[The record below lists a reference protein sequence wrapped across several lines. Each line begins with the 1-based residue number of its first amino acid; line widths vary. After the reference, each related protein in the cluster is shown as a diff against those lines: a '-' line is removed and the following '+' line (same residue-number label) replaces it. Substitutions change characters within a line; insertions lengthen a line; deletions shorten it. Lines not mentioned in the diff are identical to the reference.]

1 MPSTAQSQLHRRRK
15 QSSARRDDDA
25 PLIPILARKV
35 REVEAKAQ
43 RGKLGPT
50 NRVKFQVIAFL
61 VREER
66 ARVKTDVTV
75 PDAVRSESLKRLDGV
90 ATILAKTAAR
100 DTSLIQLLE
109 VDQATSPVAR
119 RMRRDWLLESGAEL
133 APDELIIT
141 DAAPALAPVV
151 PPALAEKQ
159 VVPPAIEARQL
170 ANPFLAPDLDRPVRR
185 ESPRRRLDGWEL
197 MGPLYKAFE
206 TGAGGGAAS
215 MELPPVPEFDRLSPK
230 GREIMAHQSRFL
242 ESVRDGHR
250 TFLLADE
257 PGLGKTAQSL
267 LAASVAG
274 AYPLLAVVPN
284 VVKMN
289 WAREVERWTPH
300 RRATVIQGDG
310 ATLDAFADIFI
321 VNYEILDRHLAW
333 LSSIGLRGMVV
344 DEAHFIKNLSSQR
357 SQNVLTLA
365 GRIREMT
372 PGGNPLLMALTG
384 TPLINDVED
393 FDAIWRFL
401 GWTNGEKPGPEL
413 MEKLDAT
420 GMTPADKA
428 FYPEAREAVISMG
441 IVRRK
446 KKDVAADLPDKLIA
460 DLPVE
465 LDDEFGRSIRD
476 AERELGQRLADRYRR
491 IVTARGDRGMGA
503 GMGSP
508 LSDDIDADIVRLVA
522 QNELDESKAAGAG
535 SENVFTMVRKIGQAK
550 AHLAADYAV
559 QLQRAVGKVVFFAK
573 HIDVMDAAEAH
584 FASAGLKTISIR
596 GDQTTANRQDGIDAF
611 NNDPAVGIAVC
622 SLTAA
627 GVGLNLQAA
636 SNVVLAELSWTAAEQ
651 TQAIDRV
658 HRIGQGEPVTAW
670 RIIAAHTI
678 DTKIAELIDSKQ
690 GLSLRALDGE
700 AVDPASSDSVQ
711 LSALMHLTRRALG
724 GE

>member
-1 MPSTAQSQLHRRRK
+1 MPTTATAATRRRK
-15 QSSARRDDDA
+15 TSRRDDEA

-66 ARVKTDVTV
+66 ARVKS
-75 PDAVRSESLKRLDGV
+75 DAEIADAARAELLKRLDGV

-109 VDQATSPVAR
+109 VDSATSPVAK

-133 APDELIIT
+133 APEELIIT
-141 DAAPALAPVV
+141 DIAPVAPAPVV
-151 PPALAEKQ
+151 SAAVAERQVTPPS
-159 VVPPAIEARQL
+159 VEARQL
-170 ANPFLAPDLDRPVRR
+170 ANPFLAPDLTPRQT
-185 ESPRRRLDGWEL
+185 SNPRRRLDGWEL

-206 TGAGGGAAS
+206 TGAGGAS
-215 MELPPVPEFDRLSPK
+215 ATMDLPPTPEFDHVSPK
-230 GREIMAHQSRFL
+230 GLEVMVHQSRFL
-242 ESVRDGHR
+242 EAVKAGHR
-250 TFLLADE
+250 SFLLADE
-257 PGLGKTAQSL
+257 PGLGKTAQSV

-274 AYPLLAVVPN
+274 AYPLLVVVPN

-289 WAREVERWTPH
+289 WAREVERWTPQ

-310 ATLDAFADIFI
+310 ADIDAFADVFI
-321 VNYEILDRHLAW
+321 VNYEILDRHLSW
-333 LSSIGLRGMVV
+333 LGSIGLRGMVV

-357 SQNVLTLA
+357 SQNVLALA
-365 GRIREMT
+365 SRVRAQT
-372 PGGNPLLMALTG
+372 PGGNPLMLALTG

-401 GWTNGEKPGPEL
+401 GWTTGDKPGSEL

-420 GMTPADKA
+420 GLTPADKA
-428 FYPEAREAVISMG
+428 FYAEARDAVISMG

-460 DLPVE
+460 DLPVQ
-465 LDDEFGRSIRD
+465 LDDEYGRGIRQ
-476 AERELGQRLADRYRR
+476 AERELGERLAAKYRR
-491 IVTARGDRGMGA
+491 IIESRGDRGDQRSLRSAQGE
-503 GMGSP
+503 
-508 LSDDIDADIVRLVA
+508 IDEDIVRLVA
-522 QNELDESKAAGAG
+522 TGELEESKAAGTG
-535 SENVFTMVRKIGQAK
+535 GDNVFTMVRRIGQAK
-550 AHLAADYAV
+550 AQLAADYAA
-559 QLQRAVGKVVFFAK
+559 QLQRSVGKVVFFAK
-573 HIDVMDAAEAH
+573 HIDVMDQAEAH
-584 FASAGLKTISIR
+584 FAASGIRYVSIR
-596 GDQTTANRQDGIDAF
+596 GDQTTPARQQAIDDF
-611 NNDPAVGIAVC
+611 NGDEGVGIAVC

-658 HRIGQGEPVTAW
+658 HRIGQDEPVTAW

-678 DTKIAELIDSKQ
+678 DTKIAELIDQKQ
-690 GLSLRALDGE
+690 GLAARALDGE
-700 AVDPASSDSVQ
+700 AVAETASESVQ
-711 LSALMHLTRRALG
+711 LAALMHLLRQALG

>member
-1 MPSTAQSQLHRRRK
+1 MPTTAPAASKSATRRRRG
-15 QSSARRDDDA
+15 SSARRDDEA

-66 ARVKTDVTV
+66 ARVKAEADIAAATR
-75 PDAVRSESLKRLDGV
+75 AELLKRLDGV

-133 APDELIIT
+133 AEDELIIT
-141 DAAPALAPVV
+141 DAAPAQTPVV
-151 PPALAEKQ
+151 PAALAERQ
-159 VVPPAIEARQL
+159 VVPPQIDARRES
-170 ANPFLAPDLDRPVRR
+170 NPFLAPDLSLRAPV
-185 ESPRRRLDGWEL
+185 ESVRRRLDGWEL

-206 TGAGGGAAS
+206 MGAGGGAAS

-230 GREIMAHQSRFL
+230 GLEIMAHQSRFL
-242 ESVRDGHR
+242 EAVRAGHR
-250 TFLLADE
+250 SFLLADE
-257 PGLGKTAQSL
+257 PGLGKTAQSV
-267 LAASVAG
+267 LAASVAD

-300 RRATVIQGDG
+300 RRATVIHGDG
-310 ATLDAFADIFI
+310 ADVDAFADVFI
-321 VNYEILDRHLAW
+321 VNYEVLDRHLSW
-333 LSSIGLRGMVV
+333 LGTLGLKGMVV
-344 DEAHFIKNLSSQR
+344 DEAHFIKNLTSQR
-357 SQNVLTLA
+357 SQNVLALA
-365 GRIREMT
+365 SRIREQVRD
-372 PGGNPLLMALTG
+372 PLMLALTG

-401 GWTNGEKPGPEL
+401 GWTNGEKPGPLL

-420 GMTPADKA
+420 GLTPADKA
-428 FYPEAREAVISMG
+428 FYPEAREAVISLG

-446 KKDVAADLPDKLIA
+446 KKDVAADLPDKLVA

-465 LDDEFGRSIRD
+465 LDDEFGRSIRA
-476 AERELGQRLADRYRR
+476 AEHELGQRLAAKYRR
-491 IVTARGDRGMGA
+491 IIEARGDRVV
-503 GMGSP
+503 
-508 LSDDIDADIVRLVA
+508 LDEIDEDIVRLVA
-522 QNELDESKAAGAG
+522 HGELEESKAAGSG
-535 SENVFTMVRKIGQAK
+535 SDNVFTMVRKIGQAK
-550 AHLAADYAV
+550 ALLAADYAA
-559 QLQRAVGKVVFFAK
+559 QLQRSVGKVVFFAK

-584 FASAGLKTISIR
+584 FASAGLRTVSIR
-596 GDQTTANRQDGIDAF
+596 GDQSTPVRQQAIDAF
-611 NNDPAVGIAVC
+611 NNDPGVAIAVC

-627 GVGLNLQAA
+627 GVGLNMQAA

-658 HRIGQGEPVTAW
+658 HRIGQDEPVTAW

-690 GLSLRALDGE
+690 GLAQRALDGE
-700 AVDPASSDSVQ
+700 QVDPTSSDSVQ
-711 LSALMHLTRRALG
+711 LSALMHLLRQALG
-724 GE
+724 AF

>member
-1 MPSTAQSQLHRRRK
+1 MPTTAPTQTSSSRRRRP
-15 QSSARRDDDA
+15 SSARRDDES
-25 PLIPILARKV
+25 PIIPILARKV

-66 ARVKTDVTV
+66 ARVKADTEAS
-75 PDAVRSESLKRLDGV
+75 DATRAELLKRLDGV

-133 APDELIIT
+133 PPDELIIT
-141 DAAPALAPVV
+141 DAAPAAAPVV
-151 PPALAEKQ
+151 PAALAERQ
-159 VVPPAIEARQL
+159 VFPPQVEARQM
-170 ANPFLAPDLDRPVRR
+170 ANPFLAPDLTARAPA
-185 ESPRRRLDGWEL
+185 STARRRLDGWEL

-206 TGAGGGAAS
+206 MGAGGTAAS
-215 MELPPVPEFDRLSPK
+215 MQLPPVPEFDRLSPR
-230 GREIMAHQSRFL
+230 GLQIMPHQSRFL
-242 ESVRDGHR
+242 EAVREGHR
-250 TFLLADE
+250 AFLLADE
-257 PGLGKTAQSL
+257 PGLGKTAESV
-267 LAASVAG
+267 LAASVAD
-274 AYPLLAVVPN
+274 AYPLLVVVPN

-289 WAREVERWTPH
+289 WAREVERWTPQ

-310 ATLDAFADIFI
+310 ENIDAFADVFI
-321 VNYEILDRHLAW
+321 VNYEILDRHLSW
-333 LSSIGLRGMVV
+333 LSSLGLKGMVV
-344 DEAHFIKNLSSQR
+344 DEAHFIKNLTSQR
-357 SQNVLTLA
+357 SRNVLALA
-365 GRIREMT
+365 GRIREQT
-372 PGGNPLLMALTG
+372 GNPLLLALTG

-401 GWTNGEKPGPEL
+401 GWTNGEKPGPLL

-420 GMTPADKA
+420 GLTPADKA
-428 FYPEAREAVISMG
+428 FYPEARDAVISMG

-460 DLPVE
+460 DLPVQ
-465 LDDEFGRSIRD
+465 LDDDFGRSIRA
-476 AERELGQRLADRYRR
+476 AERELGARLAAKYRR
-491 IVTARGDRGMGA
+491 IIDARGDRGLAPGEV
-503 GMGSP
+503 
-508 LSDDIDADIVRLVA
+508 DDDIVRLVA
-522 QNELDESKAAGAG
+522 HNELEESKAAGTG
-535 SENVFTMVRKIGQAK
+535 GDNVFTMVRKIGQAK
-550 AHLAADYAV
+550 AVLAADYAL
-559 QLQRAVGKVVFFAK
+559 QLQRSVGKVVFFAK

-584 FASAGLKTISIR
+584 FAAAGLRTVSLR
-596 GDQTTANRQDGIDAF
+596 GDQSGAARQEAIDAF
-611 NNDPAVGIAVC
+611 NDDPEVGVAVC

-627 GVGLNLQAA
+627 GVGVNMQAS

-658 HRIGQGEPVTAW
+658 HRIGQEEPVTAW

-690 GLSLRALDGE
+690 GLAQRALDGD
-700 AVDPASSDSVQ
+700 AVDPQSSDSVQ
-711 LSALMHLTRRALG
+711 LSALMHLLRQALG
-724 GE
+724 G